1 MGEIKLANAEIGKQ
15 KTATA
20 EYQHSFLIRTTAD
33 DGDTDTILCAS
44 SDASRDDWIRAL
56 TRKATS
62 AEAMT
67 KSSRRKSLP
76 QPLESLGL
84 TEPVPPRQRLTRPKP
99 TGSDSPLSSSPSIPD
114 HDSLPS
120 STPQSASLPLP
131 EFASLPLHELP
142 DSSRSTSRFVVSGP
156 TNASPL
162 PPGYDF
168 KSDSRSREQQEK
180 DRKGK
185 TKSSFWGFNRNTRKS
200 FEYYAGRSLT
210 DPPHLQRS
218 SLRQLLRQYQARI
231 AALVFP
237 SAMPSSLH
245 PSVPISIFP
254 PSSTDVWN
262 SCPRTT
268 PSLKKESSVS
278 AARRTLFVR

>member
-44 SDASRDDWIRAL
+44 SDDSRDDWIRAL
-56 TRKATS
+56 TRKSTS
-62 AEAMT
+62 TEKRGEGT
-67 KSSRRKSLP
+67 RSSRRKSLP

-84 TEPVPPRQRLTRPKP
+84 SEPAPSRQRLTRSSKP
-99 TGSDSPLSSSPSIPD
+99 TGSDSHSPLSTPSSIPD
-114 HDSLPS
+114 HDSILS
-120 STPQSASLPLP
+120 STPQSESVPLP
-131 EFASLPLHELP
+131 ELP

-168 KSDSRSREQQEK
+168 KSDARSKEQQEK

-185 TKSSFWGFNRNTRKS
+185 TKSSFWGFNRNTRQS
-200 FEYYAGRSLT
+200 FQAQYAGR
-210 DPPHLQRS
+210 
-218 SLRQLLRQYQARI
+218 QLIVL
-231 AALVFP
+231 
-237 SAMPSSLH
+237 
-245 PSVPISIFP
+245 
-254 PSSTDVWN
+254 
-262 SCPRTT
+262 
-268 PSLKKESSVS
+268 ESSC
-278 AARRTLFVR
+278 RR